1 MYVIIF
7 LNGKEI
13 PTQVQSRLESIEF
26 INWNFTHNINMSS
39 EKVKRVEADASDLLA
54 SLSIDK
60 SGEKL
65 EEIKRDQHL
74 ILLIYW
80 VVFH

>member
-1 MYVIIF
+1 
-7 LNGKEI
+7 
-13 PTQVQSRLESIEF
+13 
-26 INWNFTHNINMSS
+26 MSS

-65 EEIKRDQHL
+65 EEIKKGSTPDPSD
-74 ILLIYW
+74 LL

>member
-1 MYVIIF
+1 
-7 LNGKEI
+7 
-13 PTQVQSRLESIEF
+13 
-26 INWNFTHNINMSS
+26 MSS

-65 EEIKRDQHL
+65 EEIKKGSTPDPSD
-74 ILLIYW
+74 LLGGLSLKEGDSKKPEEKKE
-80 VVFH
+80 VVEEPENKEINDDKKDEDKKR

>member
-1 MYVIIF
+1 
-7 LNGKEI
+7 
-13 PTQVQSRLESIEF
+13 
-26 INWNFTHNINMSS
+26 MSS

-65 EEIKRDQHL
+65 EEIKKGSTPDPSD
-74 ILLIYW
+74 LLGGLSLKEGDSKNLKKRKKLLKNLKTKKLTTIRKMKTKR
-80 VVFH
+80 